1 MRSDSSPDDWSYNI
15 HRGDELA
22 LELTDADG
30 LDGAGYSP
38 ELSQRYLYGSAVDE
52 ILAVEDAVDDVLWGL
67 ADHEGTIRDIV
78 DSTGTVQE
86 HRQYDT
92 FGQIVSP
99 ANPTADFPQAFT
111 GRPLDT
117 DTGLYDY
124 RARWYDP
131 AVGRFVS
138 EDPSGFAGGDA
149 NLYRYAGNSPLVNV
163 DPSGLCFTGIV
174 DSARDTVKGLLENDL
189 LMAAIEVG
197 ASFLPGVGEA
207 MDLAM
212 AFAPDSTPL
221 ERAIAGISFG
231 IGVATLGMSPNVAP
245 FLRATKGLG
254 KMLNRADDVVDVG
267 TALARGAGRGADDV
281 ATGVA
286 RVARRGADDVATG
299 LARSTRTPRG
309 TTADKVRRFLAD
321 ESGTAR
327 IPGGHAPKGITQA
340 AQAKGDKF
348 LKGFK
353 TGLNQQT
360 TQIGK
365 FTEFAT
371 DVPGQVPGSFTRWVK
386 VVDDNGRTIRLYH
399 DTFDKTG
406 KFIHRGIKVPGPERH
421 VR

>member
-1 MRSDSSPDDWSYNI
+1 M
-15 HRGDELA
+15 
-22 LELTDADG
+22 ELTDADG
-30 LDGAGYSP
+30 LEGSGYSP

-52 ILAVEDAVDDVLWGL
+52 ILAVEDAAGDVLWGL
-67 ADHEGTIRDIV
+67 GDHERTIHDLV

-111 GRPLDT
+111 GRPFDT
-117 DTGLYDY
+117 DTSLYNY

-138 EDPSGFAGGDA
+138 EDPSGFVGGDA

-174 DSARDTVKGLLENDL
+174 DSARDAVKGLLENDL

-254 KMLNRADDVVDVG
+254 KMLNRADDVVDVARG
-267 TALARGAGRGADDV
+267 LARTGTHVDDVLDAGRGLARTATRADDV
-281 ATGVA
+281 GRGVA
-286 RVARRGADDVATG
+286 RAARRGADDVATG
-299 LARSTRTPRG
+299 MARTPRR
-309 TTADKVRRFLAD
+309 TATDRVRTFLAD
-321 ESGTAR
+321 ESGTLR
-327 IPGGHAPKGITQA
+327 IPSGKTPSKSVGQMGDDLATRINKNRVSARTAGGKQVDI
-340 AQAKGDKF
+340 D
-348 LKGFK
+348 LR
-353 TGLNQQT
+353 
-360 TQIGK
+360 GK
-365 FTEFAT
+365 
-371 DVPGQVPGSFTRWVK
+371 S
-386 VVDDNGRTIRLYH
+386 H
-399 DTFDKTG
+399 FDKATG
-406 KFIHRGIKVPGPERH
+406 QKVGTPHVHEGQISRGPNGLESIDKKTKTTRPATAQD
-421 VR
+421 VRTARELLKRRGVL